1 MRLRPYPPDGGL
13 KEPAREF
20 GDTFSAFEV
29 IRRHFL
35 SKKDDGPI
43 AQ

>member
-1 MRLRPYPPDGGL
+1 MKLRPYPPDGGL
-13 KEPAREF
+13 KEPVREF

-35 SKKDDGPI
+35 KKEQEDR
-43 AQ
+43 